1 MQMDMDARDELSR
14 ITTALEAL
22 ARLMSIADV
31 REEDYILGIFM
42 IIDFINE
49 RLVNMEKAQKKRF
62 YDGLGQ

>member
-1 MQMDMDARDELSR
+1 MDMDARDELSR